1 MRVSHR
7 IHGAIGTP
15 RGEQLAVR
23 PKGQLRDAIA
33 RAGIRPQHSTGDR
46 VPQLD
51 LTSPVTARSQHLAI
65 GAESDR
71 PRSLCR
77 GLPLA
82 RSQRQTLL
90 SIPDLLLLTGTYAV
104 VGYYEYALFYWMKYY
119 FSDVLGYPEQT
130 SRWFTSIVSLAM
142 VVAMPL
148 GGILSDW
155 PVRLPRLPGRAV
167 GRTPIRD
174 ACRSAVL
181 LFAATSVRGQ
191 VPAVTLFFLAHAAIG
206 LCEAPTW
213 VAGLEIGGK
222 SCGTSAAIVNT
233 GGNLGDMLAPI
244 VTAYVALKLGWQ
256 TSFLIPSLACLLGAA
271 LWLTIRLKHPAG
283 GASDRPAPPPATQ
296 AS

>member
-1 MRVSHR
+1 M
-7 IHGAIGTP
+7 
-15 RGEQLAVR
+15 
-23 PKGQLRDAIA
+23 
-33 RAGIRPQHSTGDR
+33 
-46 VPQLD
+46 
-51 LTSPVTARSQHLAI
+51 LTN
-65 GAESDR
+65 
-71 PRSLCR
+71 
-77 GLPLA
+77 
-82 RSQRQTLL
+82 
-90 SIPDLLLLTGTYAV
+90 PDLLLLTCTYAV

-155 PVRLPRLPGRAV
+155 LVRSRGYRV
-167 GRTPIRD
+167 GRSAVPLFGML
-174 ACRSAVL
+174 ASAVL

-233 GGNLGDMLAPI
+233 GGNLGGMLAPI

-271 LWLTIRLKHPAG
+271 LWLTIRLKHQAG
-283 GASDRPAPPPATQ
+283 SASAGPTPPPATQ